1 MRPLQWG
8 PHPPGPVS
16 LSEEEERQQ
25 ARRQRDGHMRTQ
37 DGGDCPQP
45 KERGPEDP
53 ALPTP
58 WSWTPSLCNYEKI
71 NFCYCSYSS
80 VIFCCGSFLQ
90 TTCIHK
96 LEDSDCYSVI
106 LHMLIYWFSMNPE
119 KISDGSCGQWQA
131 NFKIYIEKSKE
142 LIFRQDTL
150 DNLNSTLTI
159 KLLSSK

>member
-25 ARRQRDGHMRTQ
+25 ARRQRDGHVRTQ
-37 DGGDCPQP
+37 EEGTVHSPRREAQ
-45 KERGPEDP
+45 RT
-53 ALPTP
+53 LPTP

-90 TTCIHK
+90 TTCILK

-131 NFKIYIEKSKE
+131 NFKVYIEKSKE
-142 LIFRQDTL
+142 LVFRQDTL